1 MKTIIR
7 ASLLQGLV
15 LWAPVAGLSFTTGL
29 VPVAAQAQTVAAQTA
44 GPSAQIERLNQALL
58 GIMKQGS
65 AVPFPQRYQTLAPV
79 VQQVLDLP
87 LLLKNSVGLKWNS
100 LTPEQQSQLLDVF
113 TRFTVARYVSEFSSF
128 DGQSFQVSPNTV
140 ASGSDQ
146 VVQSQIVSDGTAN
159 RIDYLMRNDGGQWK
173 VVDVLL
179 DGSISQ
185 VAVTRSDFRTL
196 LAAGP
201 DNLLDK
207 LRQKI
212 SDLSGGTM

>member
-1 MKTIIR
+1 MKRFIR

-15 LWAPVAGLSFTTGL
+15 LWAPVAGLSFTTSL
-29 VPVAAQAQTVAAQTA
+29 VPIAAQAQTA

-100 LTPEQQSQLLDVF
+100 LTPEQQSRLLDVF

-128 DGQSFQVSPNTV
+128 DGQSFRVSPNPV

>member
-15 LWAPVAGLSFTTGL
+15 LWAPVAGLSFTASL
-29 VPVAAQAQTVAAQTA
+29 VPVAAQAA

-65 AVPFPQRYQTLAPV
+65 AVPFPQRYQILAPV

-128 DGQSFQVSPNTV
+128 DGQSFRVSPNPV